1 MRTVKVGFRRRDKRE
16 KAEVYWKKPLVEE
29 ILQVAGEPIPS
40 GGADDQ
46 LPADVHVRVAL
57 IRAGSASSLSSL

>member
-1 MRTVKVGFRRRDKRE
+1 MAIQRL
-16 KAEVYWKKPLVEE
+16 AL
-29 ILQVAGEPIPS
+29 LQVAVESVPT

-57 IRAGSASSLSSL
+57 IRAAVSPD